1 MILNPRT
8 YTSKYKMVITSS
20 SRGGAIHCDCLDLE
34 DNIQVAVVVAVDVE
48 VVLHNQPVAAASPSV
63 AAASPSGNIVPVEQA
78 WVDPRVLF
86 RPETSLQ

>member
-1 MILNPRT
+1 M
-8 YTSKYKMVITSS
+8 
-20 SRGGAIHCDCLDLE
+20 
-34 DNIQVAVVVAVDVE
+34 VAVDVE
-48 VVLHNQPVAAASPSV
+48 VVLHNQPVAAASPSVAAVSPLV

>member
-1 MILNPRT
+1 M
-8 YTSKYKMVITSS
+8 
-20 SRGGAIHCDCLDLE
+20 
-34 DNIQVAVVVAVDVE
+34 VAVDVE